1 MTYKLSEREGDV
13 FLLLLNGKSNKDISK
28 NLFIEEGTV
37 KNHLTNIYKKLSIK
51 NRTELMRLPFKSS
64 FLTAKSLKTA
74 TIARYELRTSF
85 FPKYNA
91 LELAHFQ

>member
-1 MTYKLSEREGDV
+1 MTYKLSEREDDV

-51 NRTELMRLPFKSS
+51 NRTELM
-64 FLTAKSLKTA
+64 AKF
-74 TIARYELRTSF
+74 TI
-85 FPKYNA
+85 
-91 LELAHFQ
+91 